1 MGVAIGV
8 FVADWDESLIA
19 GWIDTTIVDA
29 TKPAMTDG
37 ETAIESSLGSVD
49 ERLDDI
55 TRVLENGYF
64 YDNRI
69 DENEMKQ
76 RAIKSYVDGLNDPFT
91 VYLDAEENQELEQ
104 WLVGEEDFE
113 GIGARVMKKD
123 QGVMIEEVLK
133 WSPALEAGLKPLD
146 IIVAIDGVEVSGE
159 TLWESV
165 ERIRGPQDTTVELTI
180 WRGVSTINPDSDQEP
195 EILTIEVTRGSIS
208 YPSVLGEVW
217 DIDGHMVGHI
227 TISSVGDHTED
238 LFRQTVLD
246 LRAQNIETVV
256 LDLRGNGG
264 GFLDAAVEIVSYFLP
279 KDEVVVKGDYR
290 VYQDDVF
297 LSYGYDGLQ
306 DLPVV
311 VMIDGYTASAGEIIA
326 LALRDQLDAPLIGSQ
341 SFGKGTIQTLTQF
354 ADGSS
359 LKYTVGEWLPPS
371 GQSINGTGIVPDVE
385 VEFDADQFA
394 TDATDNQ
401 IEYVKT
407 YVKNLLKE

>member
-1 MGVAIGV
+1 M
-8 FVADWDESLIA
+8 
-19 GWIDTTIVDA
+19 
-29 TKPAMTDG
+29 
-37 ETAIESSLGSVD
+37 
-49 ERLDDI
+49 
-55 TRVLENGYF
+55 
-64 YDNRI
+64 
-69 DENEMKQ
+69 
-76 RAIKSYVDGLNDPFT
+76 
-91 VYLDAEENQELEQ
+91 
-104 WLVGEEDFE
+104 
-113 GIGARVMKKD
+113 
-123 QGVMIEEVLK
+123 
-133 WSPALEAGLKPLD
+133 
-146 IIVAIDGVEVSGE
+146 
-159 TLWESV
+159 WESV